1 MAEPNLAGS
10 LSTENGGLSQ
20 AEMSLQQNGTTRA
33 YFSPPDSPTQPNS
46 NGLEQHPHLWEQQY
60 QALLGELAQAQRLAQ
75 KRLERIYQLEQALD
89 ESLASLQSLKS
100 QIVDQQLLEA
110 QLAATEETSNIQQQ
124 AIHQLKRQL
133 NQQQQMVE
141 TQIQETQAR
150 EQAFQELLTATEVL
164 TQAQQVELERLR
176 NQIAQDWAEGQA
188 HQTRLEMQLAS
199 LQNTLNAQQ
208 QRVADLEAQ
217 VLSAR
222 SLAASLE
229 VQLDEAQGQIQS
241 LSKDLDDRQVS
252 LTQLET
258 ELHQA
263 YAALAEQQAIITRFE
278 QNQSANRD
286 QNSAILSLNRELA
299 LAQAR
304 IEELIQHQGRSTDLE
319 RQTTELQEQILK
331 QAKQASEYEAAVQHW
346 KDRCLASQDHT
357 LRLQE
362 LLTPLLARLTGESEN
377 SSRAEVEALL
387 GELLQ
392 TLRSPTMSD
401 PAPAPPKS
409 TPKSTTVDLPE
420 FLAKRRRSY
429 RSK

>member
-1 MAEPNLAGS
+1 VAEPNLAGS
-10 LSTENGGLSQ
+10 LSTENGGHSQ
-20 AEMSLQQNGTTRA
+20 AETILEQNSTTRA
-33 YFSPPDSPTQPNS
+33 YFSALDSTVQPS
-46 NGLEQHPHLWEQQY
+46 TNGLEQHPHLWEQQY
-60 QALLGELAQAQRLAQ
+60 QALLAELAQAQHLAQ

-89 ESLASLQSLKS
+89 ESLASLQTLKL
-100 QIVDQQLLEA
+100 QVVDQQLLEA

-133 NQQQQMVE
+133 TQQQQMVE

-150 EQAFQELLTATEVL
+150 EQTFQELLTATEVL

-176 NQIAQDWAEGQA
+176 SQIAHDWAEGQA
-188 HQTRLEMQLAS
+188 HQVRLELQLVS
-199 LQNTLNAQQ
+199 LQSTLSDQQ

-241 LSKDLDDRQVS
+241 LSQNLADRQAS

-263 YAALAEQQAIITRFE
+263 YAALAEQQALITRLE

-286 QNSAILSLNRELA
+286 QNAAILSLNRELA

-319 RQTTELQEQILK
+319 KQTTEMQEQILK

-346 KDRCLASQDHT
+346 KDRCLASQDHA

-362 LLTPLLARLTGESEN
+362 LLTPLLAKLSNGAAEGSK
-377 SSRAEVEALL
+377 AEVEALL

-392 TLRSPTMSD
+392 SLRSPTMSD
-401 PAPAPPKS
+401 PAPTPPKS
-409 TPKSTTVDLPE
+409 TPRSTTVDLPE